1 MPAQDAYTAG
11 PDADQP
17 LSGALAVMG
26 FGTPY
31 TTRSLFGALALADA
45 ASVTPDLERASQI
58 AMSALG
64 DHKPQTRI
72 YVCGP

>member
-11 PDADQP
+11 PDVDPP
-17 LSGALAVMG
+17 LSGALTVMG

-45 ASVTPDLERASQI
+45 ASVTPRPRPRLADRHERV
-58 AMSALG
+58 
-64 DHKPQTRI
+64 R
-72 YVCGP
+72 